1 MDNTD
6 IDAII
11 LEAIK
16 TNKEEKK
23 KPYVE
28 PKTSSIK
35 IYRTQLKKLH
45 AIVNNMDE
53 EEDITMEGLA
63 KIITNFDTVKKYLDN
78 ETNDFSNSTK
88 KNYVNTALNIIMYI
102 KDIDKYYK
110 VKPIKINKIREA
122 ITTYWEQLI
131 DKVNKK
137 YLENTKVEEK
147 HIDIKEFQEVLKT
160 VRKTTDKNLDNKFL
174 LQDFVLLLLYEGKY
188 IPPLR
193 NNYATLIIT
202 KPKDDLL
209 SSENYLIT
217 DNGKNEIL
225 INQDKV
231 DKKMGSKTYK
241 INKSSILNKYLN
253 KLINIRLEDNK
264 DYLLENTEDNR
275 LTPNGLT
282 KLLQKIFKTYFD
294 KKISSSDLR
303 HIYIS
308 NLSPDL
314 TNKKLSKIAEDMRHS
329 IETQQKIYKK
339 V

>member
-1 MDNTD
+1 MDTET
-6 IDAII
+6 IDSLIV
-11 LEAIK
+11 EAIK
-16 TNKEEKK
+16 NNKK
-23 KPYVE
+23 KKKKEFVE
-28 PKTSSIK
+28 PKPSSIK
-35 IYRTQLKKLH
+35 IYRDQLKKLYQ
-45 AIVNNMDE
+45 IVNGNQ
-53 EEDITMEGLA
+53 DITMEGLA
-63 KIITNFDTVKKYLDN
+63 KIILNFDMVKKQLDN
-78 ETNDFSNSTK
+78 PENDYSNATK
-88 KNYVNTALNIIMYI
+88 KNYVNNALNIIMYI
-102 KDIDKYYK
+102 TDIDKFYK

-131 DKVNKK
+131 EKVNKQ
-137 YLENTKVEEK
+137 YLENTKIEEK
-147 HIDIKEFQEVLKT
+147 HIDNKQFQEVLKS
-160 VRKTTDKNLDNKFL
+160 VRKTVDKNLDNKFL
-174 LQDFVLLLLYEGKY
+174 LQDYVLLLLYEGKY

-202 KPKDDLL
+202 EPKDDLL

-217 DNGKNEIL
+217 NNGKNEIL

-253 KLINIRLEDNK
+253 KLIDIRLAEGK

-275 LTPNGLT
+275 LSTNGLT
-282 KLLQKIFKTYFD
+282 KLLQKIFLTYFN

-314 TNKKLSKIAEDMRHS
+314 TNKKLSKISEDMRHS
-329 IETQQKIYKK
+329 LQTQQMIYKK

>member
-1 MDNTD
+1 MDTET
-6 IDAII
+6 IDNLIV
-11 LEAIK
+11 EAVK
-16 TNKEEKK
+16 NNKLSKN
-23 KPYVE
+23 KPYTE
-28 PKTSSIK
+28 PKQSSIK
-35 IYRTQLKKLH
+35 IYREQLKKLYF
-45 AIVNNMDE
+45 AVNGDTP
-53 EEDITMEGLA
+53 ITIEGLA
-63 KIITNFDTVKKYLDN
+63 KIIVNFDMVKNYLDKP
-78 ETNDFSNSTK
+78 ENDFSNSTK
-88 KNYVNTALNIIMYI
+88 KNYVNNALNIIMYI
-102 KDIDKYYK
+102 TDIDKYYN

-131 DKVNKK
+131 EKVNKQ
-137 YLENTKVEEK
+137 YLENNKVEDK
-147 HIDIKEFQEVLKT
+147 HIDIKEYQNVLKN
-160 VRKTTDKNLDNKFL
+160 VRKLIDSKTDNKFL
-174 LQDFVLLLLYEGKY
+174 LQDYLLLLFYEGKY

-202 KPKDDLL
+202 EPKDDLL

-217 DNGKNEIL
+217 NNGKNEIL

-253 KLINIRLEDNK
+253 KLINIRLEEGK
-264 DYLLENTEDNR
+264 DYLLENTEGNR
-275 LTPNGLT
+275 LSTNGLT
-282 KLLQKIFKTYFD
+282 KLLQKIFLTHFN

-314 TNKKLSKIAEDMRHS
+314 TNKKLDKIAKDMRHS
-329 IETQQKIYKK
+329 IQTQQMIYKK

>member
-1 MDNTD
+1 MDTET
-6 IDAII
+6 IDKLII
-11 LEAIK
+11 EAVK
-16 TNKEEKK
+16 NNKLSKNKEF
-23 KPYVE
+23 VE
-28 PKTSSIK
+28 PKKSSIK
-35 IYRTQLKKLH
+35 IYRDQLKKLYQS
-45 AIVNNMDE
+45 VNGNQ
-53 EEDITMEGLA
+53 DITMEGLA
-63 KIITNFDTVKKYLDN
+63 KIIVNFDMVKNYLDKP
-78 ETNDFSNSTK
+78 ENDFSNATK
-88 KNYVNTALNIIMYI
+88 KNYVNNALNIVMYI
-102 KDIDKYYK
+102 TDIDNYYK

-131 DKVNKK
+131 EKVNKSL
-137 YLENTKVEEK
+137 LENNKIEEK
-147 HIDIKEFQEVLKT
+147 HIDIKQFQEVLKKF
-160 VRKTTDKNLDNKFL
+160 RKTIDNNPTNKYL

-202 KPKDDLL
+202 EPRDDLL

-231 DKKMGSKTYK
+231 NKKMGSTTYK
-241 INKSSILNKYLN
+241 INKSSVLNKYLN
-253 KLINIRLEDNK
+253 KLINIRLEEDK

-275 LTPNGLT
+275 LSSNGLT
-282 KLLQKIFKTYFD
+282 KLLQKIFLTHFN

-314 TNKKLSKIAEDMRHS
+314 TNKQLDKIAKDMRHS
-329 IETQQKIYKK
+329 LPTQQMIYKK

>member
-1 MDNTD
+1 MDTET
-6 IDAII
+6 IDKLII
-11 LEAIK
+11 EAIK
-16 TNKEEKK
+16 NNKLSKK
-23 KPYVE
+23 KEFVE
-28 PKTSSIK
+28 PKKSSIK
-35 IYRTQLKKLH
+35 IYRDQLKKLYQS
-45 AIVNNMDE
+45 VNGNQ
-53 EEDITMEGLA
+53 DITMEGLA
-63 KIITNFDTVKKYLDN
+63 KIIVNFDMVKKQLDN
-78 ETNDFSNSTK
+78 PENDYSNATK
-88 KNYVNTALNIIMYI
+88 KNYVNNALNIIMYI
-102 KDIDKYYK
+102 TDIDKFYK

-131 DKVNKK
+131 EKVNKQ

-147 HIDIKEFQEVLKT
+147 HIDNKQYQEVLKSF
-160 VRKTTDKNLDNKFL
+160 RKTVDKNLDNKYL

-217 DNGKNEIL
+217 NNGKNEIL

-253 KLINIRLEDNK
+253 KLIDIRLEEDK
-264 DYLLENTEDNR
+264 DYLLENTDDNR
-275 LTPNGLT
+275 LSTNGLT
-282 KLLQKIFKTYFD
+282 KLLQKIFLTHFN

-314 TNKKLSKIAEDMRHS
+314 TNKKLDKIAKDMRHS
-329 IETQQKIYKK
+329 IDTQQKIYKK